1 MHGMWLHAYHFPLR
15 NVYHNSIFNKLS
27 VLTQQLGVML
37 STFINRRL
45 KISQV
50 FLLSQ
55 TQMFNINFYNNQ

>member
-1 MHGMWLHAYHFPLR
+1 MHGMMLAACLPFPLR

-37 STFINRRL
+37 LSTFINRRL

-50 FLLSQ
+50 FFFA
-55 TQMFNINFYNNQ
+55 QMFNINFYNNQ

>member
-1 MHGMWLHAYHFPLR
+1 MHGMLAACLPFPLR

-50 FLLSQ
+50 FLRSDV
-55 TQMFNINFYNNQ
+55 